1 MIKNKERRYE
11 CLFNKDLIAV
21 LFFFHKSFIKTIGF
35 LFNNINLMIN

>member
-21 LFFFHKSFIKTIGF
+21 LFFFHKYYIKVIGF
-35 LFNNINLMIN
+35 LFNNINLMLN